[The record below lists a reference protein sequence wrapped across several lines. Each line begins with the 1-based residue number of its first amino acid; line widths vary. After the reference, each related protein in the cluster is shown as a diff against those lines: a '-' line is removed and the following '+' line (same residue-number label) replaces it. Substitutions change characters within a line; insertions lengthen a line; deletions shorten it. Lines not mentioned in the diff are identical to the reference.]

1 LEPEEVDKI
10 LQQTYFA
17 NQGKSSQGQK
27 RRPAAENGSK
37 TNEIMRAEKADKAE
51 YLLVDGYNIIFAWDE
66 LRELAADNLDAA
78 RAKLLDYL
86 SKYQNV
92 RKNII
97 LVVFDA
103 YRVPRQTEEIIDH
116 DELRVIFTRENQ
128 TADQYIEKFAREN
141 QEKYEITVA
150 TSDSLEQMIIRG
162 DGCTVISAAELKE
175 EIDSTNVRVMQVY
188 REKQVSKPNR
198 LKDVLSE
205 TSQQQMAEFI
215 GDQGE
220 AEE

>member
-1 LEPEEVDKI
+1 MR
-10 LQQTYFA
+10 
-17 NQGKSSQGQK
+17 S
-27 RRPAAENGSK
+27 
-37 TNEIMRAEKADKAE
+37 EIADKAE

-128 TADQYIEKFAREN
+128 TADQYIEKFAREI
-141 QEKYEITVA
+141 QENYELTVA